1 MKRNLANVN
10 TLVAIVP
17 RKKDWEILKTQH
29 WYRIPVKSAPE
40 VINQVKFLAFYQPKV
55 FEAEKWSV
63 NYCAE
68 VLDLEIVKRIDL
80 LPDESKHIRSGNK
93 YYKITIG
100 DLKALP
106 GPIRS
111 RRWRRITFI
120 PTTFNQLLEAKEIN
134 DLYRTTP
141 IEEKLYLSLKQE
153 KIPAERQFFIYDT
166 QKTCCLD
173 FAIFCRDGKLN
184 VECDGEAYHSTKE
197 AQIKDRKRDNGLTSI
212 GWSILRFSGKEIYQ
226 SSKDCVRQIKRTI
239 KFLKGPDNP
248 KRINSG

>member
-1 MKRNLANVN
+1 
-10 TLVAIVP
+10 VAIVP

>member
-1 MKRNLANVN
+1 M
-10 TLVAIVP
+10 AIVP